1 MEEII
6 TWQASVKVN
15 GVWHT
20 TEPKSDLAE
29 VTKLVEQMAK
39 KLNYRYLNVT
49 YVRNVAIVADDT
61 VVEAK

>member
-1 MEEII
+1 MKEII

-29 VTKLVEQMAK
+29 VSKLVEQMVK
-39 KLNYRYLNVT
+39 KLGYRYLQVT
-49 YVRNVAIVADDT
+49 YVRNVAIVEEKT
-61 VVEAK
+61 VEAK

>member
-1 MEEII
+1 MKEII

-29 VTKLVEQMAK
+29 VTKLVEQMVT
-39 KLNYRYLNVT
+39 KLSYKYLAVT
-49 YVRNVAIVADDT
+49 YVRNVAIVEDKT
-61 VVEAK
+61 VEAK

>member
-1 MEEII
+1 MKEII

-29 VTKLVEQMAK
+29 VTKLVEQMVAK
-39 KLNYRYLNVT
+39 LGYRYLVVT
-49 YVRNVAIVADDT
+49 YVRNVAIVKDKT
-61 VVEAK
+61 VEAK